1 MCSGVDDKPRWW
13 SSKVRRSGPAA
24 GGDRSNVNTGFQY
37 FGEIPTARIARSAY
51 LHQVQQIFPW
61 ELIGRDAELAELA
74 EFCTIPDGGPYV
86 WWQGPAWAGKSALMA
101 WFVLHP
107 PAAVRVVSFFIT
119 ARYAGQSDRSAF
131 LEVVLEQL
139 AQVARQPM
147 PDLLTESNR
156 QGWFGRVLADAAMAC
171 ERDGLRLVLLVDG
184 LDEDQGVTGA
194 PEAHSI
200 AALLPAVPPAGVRVI
215 VTGRPDPPVPADVP
229 QWHPLRDKQIVRL
242 LSVSPQAQMVRDDAE
257 RELGH
262 LLHGG
267 GLGRTL
273 LGLVTAA
280 GGGLSGDDLAELSG
294 GSPWMVERVLRAVSG
309 RTFRSRDNSWQTSRA
324 PVFVLAHEEL
334 QQVAT
339 KSLSPDELSGFRDQ
353 LHRWAD
359 KYRQRGWPA
368 GTPEYLLRG
377 YQRLLHTTGDLERMI
392 VLATDLARQDRML
405 DVSGGDAA
413 ALAEITTIQEFI
425 CGQDHPDLTATLNL
439 AIARDRLA
447 QRNSNI
453 PTELPAVWAT
463 LGNPIRAEAL
473 ARSITDPSEQA
484 RALAAVAEA
493 LAKGG
498 DLGQAEITAR
508 AITDPSVQARALAA
522 VAEALAKAG
531 GLDQAH
537 RLANQA
543 ATTARAITS
552 PYGQARAMA
561 AVAEALAKA
570 GDLDQARRLAHQA
583 ATTARAVTDPSVQAW
598 ALAAV
603 AQALAKGGDLG
614 QAETTARAITDP
626 SEQARALAAVA
637 EALAKAGDLD
647 QARRLAHQ
655 AATTARAVTGP
666 SGQARALAAVAEALA
681 KAGDLDQARQLTDQ
695 AATTARAITDPSGQ
709 AWALAAVA
717 QGLAKAGDLGQAAT
731 TARAITSPSGQAR
744 ALAAVAEALAEA
756 GDLDQARQLAG
767 QAEITA
773 RAITNPS
780 GQAWALAAVAEALA
794 KAGDLDQARRLT
806 DQAEIT
812 ARAITSPSAQARALA
827 AVAEALAKAG
837 DLDQA
842 RRLTNQAATT

>member
-13 SSKVRRSGPAA
+13 SSKVRRSGPAT
-24 GGDRSNVNTGFQY
+24 GGDHSNVNTGTQY
-37 FGEIPTARIARSAY
+37 FGEMPTAPIARSAY

-107 PAAVRVVSFFIT
+107 PAGVRVVSFFIT

-139 AQVARQPM
+139 AEVAGQPM

-156 QGWFGRVLADAAMAC
+156 QGWFGQVLADAAVAC
-171 ERDGLRLVLLVDG
+171 EWDGLPLVLLVDG

-229 QWHPLRDKQIVRL
+229 QWHPLRDKRIVRP
-242 LSVSPQAQMVRDDAE
+242 LSVSPQAQMIRDDAE

-262 LLHGG
+262 LLDAG

-280 GGGLSGDDLAELSG
+280 GGGLSGDDLAKLSG

-309 RTFRSRDNSWQTSRA
+309 RTFRSRDNSWQTSPA
-324 PVFVLAHEEL
+324 QVFVLAHEEL

-339 KSLSPDELSGFRDQ
+339 NSLSPDELAGFREK
-353 LHRWAD
+353 LHEWAD
-359 KYRQRGWPA
+359 DYRKEGWPA

-413 ALAEITTIQEFI
+413 ALAEITTVQEFI
-425 CGQDHPDLTATLNL
+425 CGQDHPDLTATLDL

-484 RALAAVAEA
+484 WALAAVAEALAMGGDLGQAETTARAITDPYEQARALAAVAEPLAKAGDLEQARRLAHQAETAARAITSPYGQARALAAVVEALAKAGDLEQARRLAHQAETAARAITDPSVQAWALAAVAEA

-498 DLGQAEITAR
+498 DLGRAETAAR
-508 AITDPSVQARALAA
+508 AITDPSEQVRALAA
-522 VAEALAKAG
+522 AAEALAKAG
-531 GLDQAH
+531 DLEQAR
-537 RLANQA
+537 RLAHQA
-543 ATTARAITS
+543 ETTALAIADPCGQAWALAAAVEALAEAGDLGRAEATARAITS
-552 PYGQARAMA
+552 PCGQARALA
-561 AVAEALAKA
+561 AAAEALAKA
-570 GDLDQARRLAHQA
+570 GDLDQARRLAYQPES
-583 ATTARAVTDPSVQAW
+583 TARAVTDPCGQAW

-603 AQALAKGGDLG
+603 
-614 QAETTARAITDP
+614 
-626 SEQARALAAVA
+626 V

-647 QARRLAHQ
+647 QARRLAQQAQANVAKEQ
-655 AATTARAVTGP
+655 AAQEHLR
-666 SGQARALAAVAEALA
+666 
-681 KAGDLDQARQLTDQ
+681 TDQ
-695 AATTARAITDPSGQ
+695 MATDFSYRL
-709 AWALAAVA
+709 AL
-717 QGLAKAGDLGQAAT
+717 LK
-731 TARAITSPSGQAR
+731 
-744 ALAAVAEALAEA
+744 
-756 GDLDQARQLAG
+756 
-767 QAEITA
+767 
-773 RAITNPS
+773 
-780 GQAWALAAVAEALA
+780 
-794 KAGDLDQARRLT
+794 
-806 DQAEIT
+806 
-812 ARAITSPSAQARALA
+812 AQANGLNSGATAAL
-827 AVAEALAKAG
+827 G
-837 DLDQA
+837 
-842 RRLTNQAATT
+842 